1 MKKEEKA
8 KKNVFDFEAIR
19 QSPAVQVAEQE
30 IVDGFENL
38 NNGVGEQSHSMAPQL
53 EQHALTQTEDRGR
66 FDNEP
71 TKGVQA
77 NMPISIYNRMKKL
90 KFETDESFQSMF
102 QRAMDLF
109 LDVEEGKMKVSKAQN
124 PIKQ

>member
-1 MKKEEKA
+1 MEK
-8 KKNVFDFEAIR
+8 KKNVFDFDAIR

-30 IVDGFENL
+30 IMDGFENM
-38 NNGVGEQSHSMAPQL
+38 NKGDDNPYTVVPKSDPPTPPQKD
-53 EQHALTQTEDRGR
+53 EAGKYDS
-66 FDNEP
+66 EP

-109 LDVEEGKMKVSKAQN
+109 LDVEEGKMKVSKVQ
-124 PIKQ
+124 